1 MDLSISQMMQLQ
13 KELFELH
20 KDKWTPME
28 PEFGKDFI
36 LWMIEETGE
45 AIAILKKKGHAAVME
60 DEAVR
65 KAFLSEMADI
75 LMYYHDILLR
85 FGVTAE
91 EISRAYAEKHGY
103 DMHRDYESEYKEQ
116 YNG

>member
-1 MDLSISQMMQLQ
+1 MDLSISQMMRMQQ
-13 KELFELH
+13 ALFELH
-20 KDKWTPME
+20 KDQWTPME
-28 PEFGKDFI
+28 PAFGKDFI
-36 LWMIEETGE
+36 LWMLEETGE
-45 AIAILKKKGHAAVME
+45 AIAILKKKGHTAVME

-65 KAFLSEMADI
+65 KAFLAEMADI

-103 DMHRDYESEYKEQ
+103 DMQRDYESEYKEQ